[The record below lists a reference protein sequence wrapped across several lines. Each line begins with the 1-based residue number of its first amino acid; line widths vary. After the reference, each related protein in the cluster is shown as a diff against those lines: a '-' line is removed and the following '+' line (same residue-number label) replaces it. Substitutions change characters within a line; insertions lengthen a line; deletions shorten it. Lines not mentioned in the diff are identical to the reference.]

1 MVLRSNHCGAARN
14 TRLVVC
20 RNISFVVASVGPAL
34 RPNNMNLVDRHED
47 HPSPG
52 GVTTEK
58 WFTRVRGSNI
68 LCLPARSAHSLMGY
82 CHTRLGLGKKA
93 VVNYNMALQL
103 NPGDKSSRGL
113 LADAKKSLIHAGET
127 LETIKALEVNNRC
140 GCRVNQRAE
149 TRVATNSSKK
159 RNATALVAL

>member
-1 MVLRSNHCGAARN
+1 
-14 TRLVVC
+14 
-20 RNISFVVASVGPAL
+20 
-34 RPNNMNLVDRHED
+34 
-47 HPSPG
+47 
-52 GVTTEK
+52 
-58 WFTRVRGSNI
+58 
-68 LCLPARSAHSLMGY
+68 MGY

-127 LETIKALEVNNRC
+127 LETITALEVNKRC

-149 TRVATNSSKK
+149 TRVAVGTRVKK
-159 RNATALVAL
+159 RNATAPVAL